1 MMGDSCKCYF
11 KLWVM
16 LTGVNS
22 DWSWVEK
29 YFKDKRSVTSDKSS
43 DAAAEFR
50 VAGNKHF
57 HKKDFKTALQ
67 YYNQVVYLL
76 FVQLQIY
83 NYSKHLYSVT
93 HCATHHCT
101 ICHKSGILKYDL
113 VKK

>member
-1 MMGDSCKCYF
+1 
-11 KLWVM
+11 M

-29 YFKDKRSVTSDKSS
+29 YFKDKRSVTTDKSS

-67 YYNQVVYLL
+67 YYDQVVYLL
-76 FVQLQIY
+76 FVT
-83 NYSKHLYSVT
+83 VT
-93 HCATHHCT
+93 ITANISIVSRTVPPIT
-101 ICHKSGILKYDL
+101 VTRAAYLSEEIS
-113 VKK
+113 